1 MHLIALEQAPTS
13 LRGGQELNL
22 LEICRDLA
30 QRGHQVTLLHEREG
44 NLLDQYR
51 EFCQHVIRINSYGFD
66 RRRLDDVLNFFP
78 SLIQL
83 GTIPVSQD
91 SVIFSNVYH
100 TVFWGYLLARY
111 RQRPFVCY
119 LQVPPFDFNRQRL
132 LGLKGVDRF
141 IAVSH
146 QTKQNWTNIGYE
158 ADKIDV
164 VLNGTDTDQFQPVI
178 DLGAVRSQWGIPQH
192 HKIISYAGRLDKDK
206 GLETLIT
213 AFALALKTHPH
224 AHLLIAGKPL
234 LHINPINNRECPEE
248 CHKYERSLDNLVAD
262 LGIQEQVKFLG
273 HITNTEAL
281 YQASDVTVV
290 PSRWPDPCPRVVIE
304 AMSCG
309 TPVVA
314 SRMGGIPEVLTD
326 EFDAQ
331 LVEPDHPQALANT
344 LSQVMMWRDH
354 NPGLGQRCRN
364 HILNRFS
371 REKMVDGI
379 ERSLL
384 QVLQPK
390 ERQLVG
396 AGLVEPANTRQS

>member
-22 LEICRDLA
+22 LEICRDLSR
-30 QRGHQVTLLHEREG
+30 RGHQVTLLYEREG

-66 RRRLDDVLNFFP
+66 RRRIDDVLNFFP

-83 GTIPVSQD
+83 GTVPVSQD

-146 QTKQNWTNIGYE
+146 QTKQNWTAIGY
-158 ADKIDV
+158 DPHKIDV
-164 VLNGTDTDQFQPVI
+164 VLNGTDTKKFQPAA
-178 DLGAVRSQWGIPQH
+178 DLDSVRSQWGVPQN
-192 HKIISYAGRLDKDK
+192 HKVISYVGRLDKDK

-213 AFALALKTHPH
+213 AFALSLKTNPN
-224 AHLLIAGKPL
+224 ASLLIAGKPL
-234 LHINPINNRECPEE
+234 LHINPIKNRECPEE
-248 CHKYERSLDNLVAD
+248 CRKYEQSLEQLVID
-262 LGIQEQVKFLG
+262 FNIQHQVKFLG

-281 YQASDVTVV
+281 YQASDVAVV

-314 SRMGGIPEVLTD
+314 SRIGGIPEVLTG

-331 LVEPDHPQALANT
+331 LVEPDHPQVLANT
-344 LSQVMMWRDH
+344 LNQVMMWRDH
-354 NPGLGQRCRN
+354 NPELGQRCRN
-364 HILNRFS
+364 HILNYFS

-384 QVLQPK
+384 QVLHQQ
-390 ERQLVG
+390 EQQLVG
-396 AGLVEPANTRQS
+396 AGFVESTKMRQ

>member
-22 LEICRDLA
+22 LEICRDLS
-30 QRGHQVTLLHEREG
+30 QRGHQVTLLYEREG
-44 NLLDQYR
+44 NLLEQYR
-51 EFCQHVIRINSYGFD
+51 KFCQHVIRINSYGFD
-66 RRRLDDVLNFFP
+66 RRRIDDVLNFFP

-83 GTIPVSQD
+83 GTVPVSQD

-141 IAVSH
+141 IAVSS
-146 QTKQNWTNIGYE
+146 QTKQNWTKIGYE
-158 ADKIDV
+158 PEKIDV
-164 VLNGTDTDQFQPVI
+164 VLNGTDINKFQPAENL
-178 DLGAVRSQWGIPQH
+178 DAVRSQWGVPQQ
-192 HKIISYAGRLDKDK
+192 HKIISYVGRLDKDK

-213 AFALALKTHPH
+213 AFALALKTNSN

-234 LHINPINNRECPEE
+234 LHISPINHRESPEE
-248 CHKYERSLDNLVAD
+248 CRKYEQSLEQLVAD
-262 LGIQEQVKFLG
+262 FGIQNQVKFLG

-281 YQASDVTVV
+281 YQASDITVV

-314 SRMGGIPEVLTD
+314 SRMGGIPEVLTG
-326 EFDAQ
+326 EFDSQ
-331 LVEPDHPQALANT
+331 LVEPEQPQRLADT
-344 LSQVMMWRDH
+344 LSQVMTWRDH
-354 NPGLGQRCRN
+354 NPELGQRCRD
-364 HILNRFS
+364 HILNHFS

-384 QVLQPK
+384 QVLHQND
-390 ERQLVG
+390 RSLVG
-396 AGLVEPANTRQS
+396 SGLVESTNIQR

>member
-22 LEICRDLA
+22 LEICRDLSH
-30 QRGHQVTLLHEREG
+30 RGHQVTLLYEREG

-66 RRRLDDVLNFFP
+66 RRRIDDVLNFFP

-83 GTIPVSQD
+83 GTVPVSSD

-111 RQRPFVCY
+111 RQSPFVCY

-146 QTKQNWTNIGYE
+146 QTKQNWTTIGY
-158 ADKIDV
+158 DPNKIDV
-164 VLNGTDTDQFQPVI
+164 VLNGTDTAKFQPAR
-178 DLGAVRSQWGIPQH
+178 DLMAVRSQWHVPEN
-192 HKIISYAGRLDKDK
+192 HKIISYVGRLDKDK

-213 AFALALKTHPH
+213 AFALALKTNPH
-224 AHLLIAGKPL
+224 ATLLIAGKPL
-234 LHINPINNRECPEE
+234 LHINPSNNRECPEE
-248 CHKYERSLDNLVAD
+248 CLKYEQSLETLVAD
-262 LGIQEQVKFLG
+262 FGIQNQVKFLG

-281 YQASDVTVV
+281 YQASDITVV

-314 SRMGGIPEVLTD
+314 SRIGGIPEVLTG

-331 LVEPDHPQALANT
+331 LVEPEQPQALANT
-344 LSQVMMWRDH
+344 LSQIMMWRDD
-354 NPGLGQRCRN
+354 NPQLGQRCRS
-364 HILNRFS
+364 HILNHFS

-384 QVLQPK
+384 QVLHKGDQ
-390 ERQLVG
+390 QLVG
-396 AGLVEPANTRQS
+396 AGVVEPAQIRD